1 MITALVID
9 DEPFAREE
17 MCQLLAE
24 TDQVEV
30 IGQANNA
37 IEGMKKL
44 QQLKPDVVFLDIEMP
59 QVSGLDMLAMLDT
72 DTMPRIVFVTAF
84 EQYAL
89 QAFED
94 NAFDY
99 LLKPVEPSRLNKTL
113 ARLKKAQ
120 YEQQDLS
127 SLAPEQLSQIPCIG
141 HQRIFF
147 VPQQEIECAYSDLRG
162 VHLVTAQQTSDT
174 QLTLKVL
181 ENKTDLVRCHRQ
193 YLVRL
198 TSIREIKLQDNGLA
212 TLSTHSGHH
221 VPVSRRYFRSL
232 KEALGLGLSH

>member
-1 MITALVID
+1 MITALIID
-9 DEPFAREE
+9 DEPLAREE
-17 MCQLLAE
+17 MCLLLAE
-24 TDQVEV
+24 TEMVEV
-30 IGQANNA
+30 LGQANNA

-72 DTMPRIVFVTAF
+72 DTMPHIVFVTAF
-84 EQYAL
+84 EHYAL

-113 ARLKKAQ
+113 LRLKKAQ
-120 YEQQDLS
+120 LDQQDFS
-127 SLAPEQLSQIPCIG
+127 SVTPERLSQIPCVG

-147 VPQQEIECAYSDLRG
+147 IPQQEIECAYSDLRG

-198 TSIREIKLQDNGLA
+198 ASIREIKLQDNGLA
-212 TLSTHSGHH
+212 TLSTHSGHS

-232 KEALGLGLSH
+232 KDALGLGLSQ